1 MYPTSY
7 AEPFETRERRY
18 LVATLLYDAWLPR
31 ALVGDLAQAEQKA
44 TFWSEIYGAPRTRIS
59 EVWVPGR
66 PQNAPEPQTPSNFA
80 RPFGP
85 KTATVEIVL
94 TPAVTRRA
102 RPRRRRTDRLAR
114 LDRPLDP
121 FYAKALIDMFLL
133 YVGTQIAFRM
143 LEILKF
149 GSLTLV

>member
-1 MYPTSY
+1 MYPSSY
-7 AEPFETRERRY
+7 AETFEMRERRY
-18 LVATLLYDAWLPR
+18 LVATLLHDAWLPR
-31 ALVGDLAQAEQKA
+31 ALVGDLALAEQKA
-44 TFWSEIYGAPRTRIS
+44 TYWSEIYGAPRTRIS

-66 PQNAPEPQTPSNFA
+66 PQKAPEPQAPPTFA
-80 RPFGP
+80 RSFTQKP
-85 KTATVEIVL
+85 AAVEISL
-94 TPAVTRRA
+94 APARRA
-102 RPRRRRTDRLAR
+102 HPRRRWTDRLAR

-121 FYAKALIDMFLL
+121 FYAKALIDTFLL

>member
-1 MYPTSY
+1 MAVYDRAVAAVDEAQRY
-7 AEPFETRERRY
+7 ALF
-18 LVATLLYDAWLPR
+18 
-31 ALVGDLAQAEQKA
+31 LAYIRKAEEA
-44 TFWSEIYGAPRTRIS
+44 YGAPRTRIS

-66 PQNAPEPQTPSNFA
+66 PQKAPEPQTPSNFA

-85 KTATVEIVL
+85 KTAAVEIVL

-102 RPRRRRTDRLAR
+102 RPRRRWTDRLAR

-133 YVGTQIAFRM
+133 
-143 LEILKF
+143 
-149 GSLTLV
+149 